1 MYQTVKTL
9 KIAAKNG
16 KFFRGKIKED
26 KNGENFVIQ
35 LRDIVKNER
44 GDYLDL
50 KNIIRTN
57 VSKKGNVEYLKAGDV
72 LITVKGAKKYAFH
85 LEKVPPKTV
94 ISQHFHLLRSP
105 DPTVILPEFIEFSVN
120 STKCQNWFARKCPGS
135 YESTLSRE
143 TLERLPLP
151 ALRIGEQQKIVNLIR
166 ETRAEKKLLLDLI
179 ENREHQLKA
188 FANKLINT
196 EY

>member
-1 MYQTVKTL
+1 MYNTVKTL
-9 KIAAKNG
+9 KIIAQNG

-50 KNIIRTN
+50 KNLLRTN
-57 VSKKGNVEYLKAGDV
+57 ISTKGHIEYLKAGDV

-85 LEKVPPKTV
+85 LEKVPSKTV
-94 ISQHFHLLRSP
+94 VSQHFLILRSP
-105 DPTVILPEFIEFSVN
+105 DPKIILPEFIEYAVN
-120 STKCQNWFARKCPGS
+120 SSRCQNWFARKCPGS
-135 YESTLSRE
+135 YQSTLSRE

-151 ALRIGEQQKIVNLIR
+151 VLPPEEQQKIVNLIR

-179 ENREHQLKA
+179 DNREQQLKA
-188 FANKLINT
+188 LANKLINT
-196 EY
+196 DY